1 MGSKPPHTRK
11 GQQGFPFQTLPHRPE
26 TAWRKAA
33 QVRLPAKKQVAC
45 IGNCSEPHHIY
56 SQNRMIPCFLAAAQL
71 ILLIY
76 GAVTLFEF
84 P

>member
-1 MGSKPPHTRK
+1 M
-11 GQQGFPFQTLPHRPE
+11 PFFMRREAE

-33 QVRLPAKKQVAC
+33 QVHLPAKKQVVH
-45 IGNCSEPHHIY
+45 IGDCSEPHHIY